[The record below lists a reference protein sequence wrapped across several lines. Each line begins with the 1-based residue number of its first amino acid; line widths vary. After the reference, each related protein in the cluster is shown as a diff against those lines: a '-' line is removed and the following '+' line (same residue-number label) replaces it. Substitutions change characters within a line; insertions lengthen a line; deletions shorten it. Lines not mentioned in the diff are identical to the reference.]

1 LSRALT
7 SGIDATLKKLKKIHL
22 PFVFNSF
29 AYVCVPTEPGK
40 LMQISSQK
48 PNKLCQQ
55 SYLLIY
61 RYMAVAKT
69 LQGTWVKEGSSY
81 ASSTHQFT
89 LVMAERKKATENKPS
104 RYMVIKYPDVKPQY
118 LSGLYPTLTQ
128 GVYRI
133 DYQGKK
139 YTLEFL
145 NSTQV
150 LIKNR
155 SI

>member
-1 LSRALT
+1 M
-7 SGIDATLKKLKKIHL
+7 K
-22 PFVFNSF
+22 
-29 AYVCVPTEPGK
+29 
-40 LMQISSQK
+40 ISSQK

-55 SYLLIY
+55 GYLLIY
-61 RYMAVAKT
+61 RYMAVVKT

-81 ASSTHQFT
+81 TSAAHQFV
-89 LVMAERKKATENKPS
+89 LVMATRKHQTENKPS
-104 RYMVIKYPDVKPQY
+104 RYMVIKYPEDKPKY

-145 NSTQV
+145 NSTHL

-155 SI
+155 SL